1 MVRLGIVLVVAVILG
16 IAGGILQFRAGYSGV
31 DERLA
36 SFRAVSNAANGGEAA
51 ASAASAAN
59 ERPEPRAEVVGGT
72 IYDFGTMQ
80 QGSSKSHTFLFRN
93 IGNAPL
99 ELKVGTT
106 SCRCTLGSLA
116 DSSLKPGE
124 ETEVTL
130 EWKATGVL
138 DKFGQTAT
146 IVTNDPQHHEI
157 LLSVKGTVARTI
169 LVEPTE
175 INLGELSVSSP
186 IEQTAYVFAYT
197 DEPLEISD
205 AAWADSDSAD
215 KVHIE
220 VTPMPIDKERF
231 PNHQGASGAAQID
244 LKIAPGLP
252 MGPLDTRITMHTNV
266 KNVPTIDLPVT
277 GKVIGDLQM
286 IGGPSY
292 DANNSVLNLGKVDRH
307 EGTTAR
313 LHLSVQ
319 GPERQSIKLEV
330 GEVVPKDSLIVTI
343 GEPKEQSS
351 RILYPIICTV
361 PKDAPP
367 ASYPGT
373 NSKNYG
379 KVIIKTSH
387 PNIPEFRL
395 YVRLTVE

>member
-1 MVRLGIVLVVAVILG
+1 MVRLGIALVVAVIIG
-16 IAGGILQFRAGYSGV
+16 IAGGMLQFRASYSGV

-36 SFRAVSNAANGGEAA
+36 TFRATTG
-51 ASAASAAN
+51 SAAGGDAAGAAQA
-59 ERPEPRAEVVGGT
+59 ESEAPEPRAEVVGGT

-80 QGSSKSHTFLFRN
+80 QGSSKSHTFVFRN
-93 IGNAPL
+93 IGQAPL
-99 ELKVGTT
+99 DLKVGAT
-106 SCRCTLGSLA
+106 SCRCTIGSLA

-124 ETEVTL
+124 QTEVTL

-138 DKFGQTAT
+138 DKFSQTAT

-169 LVEPTE
+169 LVEPPG

-197 DEPLEISD
+197 GEPLEISD

-215 KVHIE
+215 KVHVK
-220 VTPMPIDKERF
+220 VTPMPIDKKRF
-231 PNHQGASGAAQID
+231 PDHQGASGAAQIE
-244 LKIAPGLP
+244 LQIEPGLR

-266 KNVPTIDLPVT
+266 KNVPTIDLPVV
-277 GKVIGDLQM
+277 GKVVGDLQM
-286 IGGPSY
+286 IGGASY
-292 DANNSVLNLGKVDRH
+292 DATNSILNLGKVDRR

-319 GPERQSIKLEV
+319 GPERESIKLEI

-351 RILYPIICTV
+351 RVLYPIICTV
-361 PKDAPP
+361 PKDAPA

-373 NSKNYG
+373 NAKNFG

-395 YVRLTVE
+395 YVRLNVE

>member
-1 MVRLGIVLVVAVILG
+1 MVRLGIALVVAVIIG

-36 SFRAVSNAANGGEAA
+36 SFRATSSASAGGEAA
-51 ASAASAAN
+51 RADQAES
-59 ERPEPRAEVVGGT
+59 ETPEPRAEVVGGT

-80 QGSSKSHTFLFRN
+80 QGSSKSHTFVFRN
-93 IGNAPL
+93 IGTAPL
-99 ELKVGTT
+99 DLKVGAT
-106 SCRCTLGSLA
+106 SCRCTIGSLA

-124 ETEVTL
+124 QTEVTL

-169 LVEPTE
+169 LVEPPG

-197 DEPLEISD
+197 GEPLEISD
-205 AAWADSDSAD
+205 AAWADPDSAD
-215 KVHIE
+215 KVHVK
-220 VTPMPIDKERF
+220 VTPMPVDKKRF
-231 PNHQGASGAAQID
+231 PDHQGASGAAQID
-244 LKIAPGLP
+244 LQIEPGLP

-266 KNVPTIDLPVT
+266 KNVSTIDLPVI
-277 GKVIGDLQM
+277 GKVVGDLQM

-292 DANNSVLNLGKVDRH
+292 DATNSILNLGKVDRH

-351 RILYPIICTV
+351 RVLYPIICTV
-361 PKDAPP
+361 PKDAPA

-373 NSKNYG
+373 NPKNFG
-379 KVIIKTSH
+379 KVVIKTSH

-395 YVRLTVE
+395 FVRLNVE